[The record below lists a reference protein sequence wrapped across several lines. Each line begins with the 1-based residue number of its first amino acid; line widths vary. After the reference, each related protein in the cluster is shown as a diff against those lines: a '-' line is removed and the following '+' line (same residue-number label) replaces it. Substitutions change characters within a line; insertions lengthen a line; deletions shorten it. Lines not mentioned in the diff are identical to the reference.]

1 MPSLECWLLPMAR
14 PLSIYA
20 PIYLLNLS
28 IYLSFDGQAEIAQL
42 FYDACRCAR
51 CPQPLAVGSS
61 ADLSS
66 SFFQMID
73 LLHARLHDAPN
84 TPGTMAI

>member
-1 MPSLECWLLPMAR
+1 MNSPSAWLENRGGSTGTFIPTLAA
-14 PLSIYA
+14 SY
-20 PIYLLNLS
+20 
-28 IYLSFDGQAEIAQL
+28 GQAENAQI
-42 FYDACRCAR
+42 FYDAYRCAR

-61 ADLSS
+61 ADLGS

>member
-1 MPSLECWLLPMAR
+1 MLENRREYSYQLAA
-14 PLSIYA
+14 S
-20 PIYLLNLS
+20 N
-28 IYLSFDGQAEIAQL
+28 GQAENAQI
-42 FYDACRCAR
+42 FYDAYRCAR

-73 LLHARLHDAPN
+73 LLHTRLQAY
-84 TPGTMAI
+84 TMLRIRQAQL